1 MTKTSVLHELL
12 AVEADLRNT
21 KDKTRDEVIRE
32 FTTNPATFLGAIK
45 NLYLFDEDRKA
56 EEQEVRVEVA
66 NTVTEKLKEITATF
80 TRYWNLRL
88 QKEAANQ
95 SATAD
100 VIINGEIIFKDIPVT
115 FLLNME
121 EELRQ
126 VRKVYSVMPT
136 LKPGVAWEEDKN
148 KGRGIYKST
157 HNTETGKTEKTKQHK
172 VIVQATE
179 QFPAQVE
186 TWNDDRP
193 IGKYITQNWSGMIS
207 ESAKALLI
215 SRIDT
220 MLAAFKKARQRA
232 NCTET
237 IPMEIGQ
244 AVFDYIRYGTDK

>member
-1 MTKTSVLHELL
+1 MNKTSTSKASVLHELL

-21 KDKTRDEVIRE
+21 KDRTRDEVIRE
-32 FTTNPATFLGAIK
+32 FTINPATFLGAIK

-100 VIINGEIIFKDIPVT
+100 VIINGETIFKNIPVT

-136 LKPGVAWEEDKN
+136 LKPGVAWEED
-148 KGRGIYKST
+148 
-157 HNTETGKTEKTKQHK
+157 EK
-172 VIVQATE
+172 
-179 QFPAQVE
+179 
-186 TWNDDRP
+186 
-193 IGKYITQNWSGMIS
+193 
-207 ESAKALLI
+207 
-215 SRIDT
+215 
-220 MLAAFKKARQRA
+220 
-232 NCTET
+232 
-237 IPMEIGQ
+237 
-244 AVFDYIRYGTDK
+244 